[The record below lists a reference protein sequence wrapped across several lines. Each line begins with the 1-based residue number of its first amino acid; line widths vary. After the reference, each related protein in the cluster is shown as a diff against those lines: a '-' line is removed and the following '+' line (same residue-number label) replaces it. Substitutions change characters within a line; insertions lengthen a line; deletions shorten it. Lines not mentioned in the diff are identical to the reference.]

1 MELRLPSHP
10 SRRQTRWSPAH
21 KDQSPANDSEERPA
35 PEMTPNYQEPRLNPS
50 SDTKRLPLSGRVGE
64 PIFGKGSGVF
74 VLERVGELLWAGAEG
89 RRVEENPGLA
99 RCTLA
104 LRLSVTARAG
114 GAPLRS
120 RVAASCQ
127 VRVARD
133 AGNQQRCCPTID
145 PRALEDSRVGGP
157 G

>member
-10 SRRQTRWSPAH
+10 SRRQTRRSPAH
-21 KDQSPANDSEERPA
+21 KDQSPANDSEARPA

-64 PIFGKGSGVF
+64 PIFGKGRGVF

-89 RRVEENPGLA
+89 RRVEEKLGLA

-104 LRLSVTARAG
+104 LRLSAAARAG
-114 GAPLRS
+114 GASLRS
-120 RVAASCQ
+120 RVAASCR
-127 VRVARD
+127 VRVAQD
-133 AGNQQRCCPTID
+133 AGNQQTVLHYDRP
-145 PRALEDSRVGGP
+145 
-157 G
+157 